1 MSYIATVSPATH
13 RKLAGDADA
22 EGHAI
27 HRPTN
32 ARQASIDTIHHASI
46 DTSHR
51 ASIDTSH
58 RASID
63 TTPHGPADDDAAG
76 QEIDLRQLRHHT
88 KNTLQRILGLIAEA
102 PGLCDTPQGEKI
114 VQELEYRICLSATIS
129 NALFGL
135 TGAPGSMAER
145 LRQLAGA
152 VVDMMR
158 DADQIIRVGVS
169 VRGCCPLPLRDAVL
183 RTTHELISN
192 AVKHGMKGRSS
203 GRIAVRL
210 VSNDDRTTLSVI
222 DNGWGFVGTPR
233 SGEGLALA
241 RGFASRHGGSL
252 VMDGE
257 DGTVATLELPHGS
270 TAAS

>member
-1 MSYIATVSPATH
+1 MSYVATVSPAT
-13 RKLAGDADA
+13 RRPLAADA
-22 EGHAI
+22 GGHAS
-27 HRPTN
+27 HEPAAKTH
-32 ARQASIDTIHHASI
+32 QASADRIHHASLDRI
-46 DTSHR
+46 DR
-51 ASIDTSH
+51 ASTDVTLQ
-58 RASID
+58 
-63 TTPHGPADDDAAG
+63 GPEDDDATG

-88 KNTLQRILGLIAEA
+88 KNTLQRILGLIADA

-114 VQELEYRICLSATIS
+114 AQELEYRICLSATIS

-169 VRGCCPLPLRDAVL
+169 VRGCCPAKLRDAVV
-183 RTTHELISN
+183 RTTHELIGN

-210 VSNDDRTTLSVI
+210 VSNGDCTTLTVI

-233 SGEGLALA
+233 PGEGLALA
-241 RGFASRHGGSL
+241 RGFAARHGGSL
-252 VMDGE
+252 VMDGD
-257 DGTVATLELPHGS
+257 DGTVATLELPH
-270 TAAS
+270 